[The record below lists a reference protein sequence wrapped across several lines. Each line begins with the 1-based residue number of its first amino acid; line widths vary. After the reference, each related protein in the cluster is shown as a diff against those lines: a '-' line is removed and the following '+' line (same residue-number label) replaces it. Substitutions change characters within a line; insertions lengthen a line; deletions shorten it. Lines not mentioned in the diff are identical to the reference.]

1 MSVARDFGIHL
12 GLEVRMDATAGISIG
27 SRRGLG
33 RVKHL
38 DTNFLW
44 IQEVLADKRASV
56 DKIHGKLNPSDI
68 LTKPATGT
76 NLRHLCEKIGF
87 EFLTGKSSLAFG
99 V

>member
-1 MSVARDFGIHL
+1 
-12 GLEVRMDATAGISIG
+12 MDATAGISIG

-38 DTNFLW
+38 DTIFLW

-68 LTKPATGT
+68 LTKPVTGT
-76 NLRHLCEKIGF
+76 DLRHFCEKVGF